1 MLWGKQGSVIRMQ
14 IAGPSLRA
22 EDKVTKGF
30 AQNESR
36 VSSCKYLY
44 TFQVSFHRCKSW
56 IPLNQQ
62 TFLFYRFCP
71 VLRTK
76 PVKELLVHRA
86 ASLREVTWGHWFEG
100 GTCFYQRNT
109 MFIQDFFLKFC
120 PDSSAIHMSYSD
132 HARLL
137 RKAPRQR
144 RMSRRIAADRRI
156 ERFCFCFWLPSLE
169 YWALTFLGQM

>member
-62 TFLFYRFCP
+62 TF
-71 VLRTK
+71 VLQILPSSKNQTCQGAS
-76 PVKELLVHRA
+76 RA
-86 ASLREVTWGHWFEG
+86 PSSVSSGGHLMSLIWR
-100 GTCFYQRNT
+100 RN
-109 MFIQDFFLKFC
+109 MFLSEKHNVYTGFFLKFC